1 MNNVMIDME
10 TRGQRP
16 GCVVLSLG
24 AVFWDPISGR
34 LGEEFEAVININ
46 SCRALGLHEAP
57 ETVAWWDKQSPEA
70 RQILTEVETAPM
82 GVEEVLDAFTD
93 WLRDN
98 VNLRSLQVWGNG
110 SDFDNAILAHL
121 YAVTRKMQPW
131 SFWNSRCFR
140 TLKNIAQAEE
150 PLRIGTHHN
159 ALDDARHQ
167 AVWAGRLFAA
177 LRAAA

>member
-1 MNNVMIDME
+1 MNDVMIDME
-10 TRGQRP
+10 TKGTRV

-24 AVFWDPISGR
+24 AVFWDPITGR
-34 LGEEFEAVININ
+34 LGEQFEAVINIG
-46 SCRALGLHEAP
+46 SCRALGLHEDP
-57 ETVAWWDKQSPEA
+57 ETAAWWDKQSPEA
-70 RQILTEVETAPM
+70 RQILADVETAPM
-82 GVEEVLDAFTD
+82 GLGEVLDTFTD
-93 WLRDN
+93 WLRDHG
-98 VNLRSLQVWGNG
+98 NLHSVKVWGNG
-110 SDFDNAILAHL
+110 ADFDPAILIHL
-121 YAVTRKMQPW
+121 YAITRKMQPW
-131 SFWNSRCFR
+131 SYNNSRCFR